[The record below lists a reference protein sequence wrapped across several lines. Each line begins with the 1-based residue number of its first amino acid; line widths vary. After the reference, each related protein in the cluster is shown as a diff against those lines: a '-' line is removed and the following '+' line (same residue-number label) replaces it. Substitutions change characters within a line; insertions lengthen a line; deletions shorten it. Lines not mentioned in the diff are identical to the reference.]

1 MRRSSHVAR
10 TLALGIIADDI
21 FGALMNASS
30 TGHDAI
36 PPAWLIAN
44 RGQARP
50 TEIRLPAFEE
60 SHSLNMLAP

>member
-10 TLALGIIADDI
+10 TVALGIIADDI

-30 TGHDAI
+30 TGHEAV
-36 PPAWLIAN
+36 PPAWMIAN

-50 TEIRLPAFEE
+50 MEIRLPAFEDR
-60 SHSLNMLAP
+60 SSLNTRAR